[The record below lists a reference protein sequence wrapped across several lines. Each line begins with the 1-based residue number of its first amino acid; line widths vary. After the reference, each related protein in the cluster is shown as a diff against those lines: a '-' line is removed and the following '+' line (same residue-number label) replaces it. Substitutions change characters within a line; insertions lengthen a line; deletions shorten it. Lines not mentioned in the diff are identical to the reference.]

1 MSPGGKIN
9 SKLAPA
15 HSAKSLQSW
24 FCDRN
29 IYFIS
34 KDEWPPSN
42 PDLNPM
48 EYSVW
53 PILET
58 RACAKPHKSID
69 ALKSSLKREWW
80 KMPQEQ
86 LRKSVHG
93 FSDKVRSVVSKERK
107 LYRISFVLS

>member
-1 MSPGGKIN
+1 
-9 SKLAPA
+9 
-15 HSAKSLQSW
+15 
-24 FCDRN
+24 
-29 IYFIS
+29 
-34 KDEWPPSN
+34 
-42 PDLNPM
+42 M

-107 LYRISFVLS
+107 LPYYRKLTLHEIKVIEINAP